1 MTCRESNEAQLHSFT
16 TLQSPFPPGV
26 RLKDILMEQKDV
38 LVAGQIT
45 ILKPFERK
53 KKEHLAFIECV
64 EIFQLE
70 GFANHVS
77 SPRPIFGVVALPLL
91 LY

>member
-1 MTCRESNEAQLHSFT
+1 
-16 TLQSPFPPGV
+16 
-26 RLKDILMEQKDV
+26 MEQKDM
-38 LVAGQIT
+38 LVAVQIT
-45 ILKPFERK
+45 ILKPFKRRK
-53 KKEHLAFIECV
+53 RNLAFIECV

-91 LY
+91 LSE

>member
-1 MTCRESNEAQLHSFT
+1 M
-16 TLQSPFPPGV
+16 
-26 RLKDILMEQKDV
+26 
-38 LVAGQIT
+38 AGQIT

-70 GFANHVS
+70 GICESCELAKANIWCCCFATS
-77 SPRPIFGVVALPLL
+77 SVLNDMDSSFQTGASKWFSKLVGESKWFLQFPFVP
-91 LY
+91 